1 MVSPPNRFDKLHY
14 TRDSEADPRE
24 ESAPDTQF
32 FRDPSRTIIN
42 TNDSPDVGFE
52 KSVNPYRG
60 CEHGCV
66 YCFARPTHEYL
77 GFSSGLDFE
86 TKIMVKEDAPR
97 LLREELSSPKWKP
110 QVVVMSGVTDP
121 YQPIERKLELTR
133 RCLEVLAEY
142 RNPVA
147 IITKNHLVTRD
158 IDILGEMASYNAAAV
173 YLSITTVDA
182 GLANI
187 LEPRASTPQLRLAAL
202 EALSKAGVRTGVMT
216 APIIPAIN
224 EHEIPAI
231 LSASAAAGARSAGYT
246 VVRLP
251 WGIAPMFEAWLQEH
265 FPDRKDKVLHKI
277 MDIRGG
283 KLNDPRW
290 ESRMKG
296 EGNYAKQIE
305 ALFAV
310 ACRKAGL
317 SRGSGDLSVEHFRR
331 TAKPQM
337 SLFS

>member
-1 MVSPPNRFDKLHY
+1 MSPPNRFDKLHY
-14 TRDSEADPRE
+14 EIDTELDPSEEP
-24 ESAPDTQF
+24 APETQF
-32 FRDPSRTIIN
+32 YRDPTRTIIN

-86 TKIMVKEDAPR
+86 TKIMVKEDAPE
-97 LLREELSSPKWKP
+97 LLRAELSSAKWKP

-121 YQPIERKLELTR
+121 YQPIERKLQLTR
-133 RCLEVLAEY
+133 RCLQVLAEF

-147 IITKNHLVTRD
+147 IITKGALVSRD
-158 IDILGEMASYNAAAV
+158 VDILGEMASYGAAAV
-173 YLSITTVDA
+173 YLSITTLDPN
-182 GLANI
+182 LANI
-187 LEPRASTPQLRLAAL
+187 LEPRASTPQLRLDAI
-202 EALSKAGVRTGVMT
+202 ETLSRAGVITGVMT

-231 LSASAAAGARSAGYT
+231 LSAAAAAGARSAGYT

-251 WGIAPMFEAWLQEH
+251 WGIAPMFEAWLEEH
-265 FPDRKDKVLHKI
+265 FPDRKEKVLHKI

-283 KLNDPRW
+283 RLNDPRW
-290 ESRMKG
+290 GSRLKG
-296 EGNYAKQIE
+296 EGNYSKQIE
-305 ALFAV
+305 ALFTV
-310 ACRKAGL
+310 ACRKSGL
-317 SRGSGDLSVEHFRR
+317 NRKSTDLSVLGFRPP
-331 TAKPQM
+331 AGPQLA
-337 SLFS
+337 LF